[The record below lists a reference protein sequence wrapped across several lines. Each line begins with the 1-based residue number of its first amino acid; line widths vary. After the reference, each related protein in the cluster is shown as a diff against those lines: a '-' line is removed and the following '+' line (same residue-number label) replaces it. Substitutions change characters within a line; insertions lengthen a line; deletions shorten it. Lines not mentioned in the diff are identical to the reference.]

1 MKKHHHAAVAA
12 SLLALATAAMADP
25 RDVGPNTNATYV
37 KECGACH
44 FPYQPALMPARS
56 WRKVMSNLGDHFG
69 ETAELK
75 VSDRDSLTAYLV
87 AGAAETADNQR
98 SRELL
103 ATLPPGDTPTRVTG
117 ILYVGGI
124 HGGFL
129 DPKFKGIPNL
139 KTLANCAACHPKADE
154 GRYAPRVYVVTDELF
169 RVLSGDYN
177 VGF

>member
-1 MKKHHHAAVAA
+1 MKSQHHAAVV
-12 SLLALATAAMADP
+12 LTFLAMSTSAIADP

-44 FPYQPALMPARS
+44 FPYQPALMPAQS
-56 WRKVMSNLGDHFG
+56 WRKVMSNLKDHFG

-75 VSDRDSLTAYLV
+75 VSDRDALTAYLV
-87 AGAAETADNQR
+87 AGAADTATNQR
-98 SRELL
+98 SRELM
-103 ATLPPGDTPTRVTG
+103 ASLPPGEAPIRVTG

-129 DPKFKGIPNL
+129 DPTFKGIPNV

-154 GRYAPRVYVVTDELF
+154 GRYAPRDYIVTDELF
-169 RVLSGDYN
+169 RVLKGDYN